1 MAQVEQII
9 IDVNVE
15 AGESARK
22 LGEVKQRISELKNE
36 QKKLQDFIRAGVD
49 KNGELSAAYAE
60 NAAELKKLAA
70 EEKMYT
76 GQLNIATQGNRKY
89 GDSLAEQG
97 QLLTQLK
104 NEYRSLSEEQR
115 KSAGGEELK
124 KQIAALDAS
133 MKSADAE
140 LGDFQ
145 RNVGH
150 YENALNG
157 LGGRTLQV
165 ANLFKGGFKPAMEQ
179 GGAALKT
186 FGKTLLTTPVGWIA
200 AAIGALVS
208 IFGKLKQAF
217 KQNDDA
223 GTALS
228 RAMATFKPI
237 LTAINGLFVSLA
249 KGVSVVVE
257 GFAKVGTA
265 VLRLIPS
272 FRQASDAARDL
283 VTAQDE
289 LEESERKYALANAEN
304 EKKISENNAKI
315 ADKARISA
323 DERKRLLEENA
334 ELEKKNAER
343 NKQLAAER
351 YRIAVEEA
359 KQNKDTS
366 DETKNRIND
375 LKIAMI
381 QAQTEYSNSMVSIN
395 KRTSAA
401 IKEIDREEEERQR
414 EQRERWKEAAEARK
428 AAKEKEVEEI
438 RKAEDIALQLV
449 EDESE
454 KSRQIIILNY
464 TRQIN
469 DLRKRLTE
477 ETNLTKSA
485 KVAINQ
491 QIVNLEKVMQTE
503 LNKLSKEALKTR
515 FEKEIEIR
523 KSLQNSRIAAIE
535 DETSREIAA
544 TNAAYEEKI
553 NALRKQLQEESNISE
568 EARENLNENIML
580 LEVEQQ
586 KKIAKIREK
595 AQKEAA
601 QKEFE
606 LAQLKV
612 SNYYEKLANEYSDN
626 ELKLA
631 DLRLNQANE
640 YYATLLNLDAA
651 NKAALFENEEAYKS
665 AVIAAEGQIRSARKA
680 SNEAMKQE
688 IEQSANTLHQLT
700 SSISDVFDAV
710 AGDSEAFEKF
720 KKTMAIA
727 DAAISLGQAI
737 AAAVSASTAGDPY
750 TMAIRIAAN
759 VAAVTASFASL
770 IASIKAATIP
780 AAPSFEQGGI
790 VPGNSLTGDNVRANV
805 NSREMILTM
814 KDQQNLLQLIRAG
827 VPTTSTDYRAMAEA
841 MKEALKSM
849 PSPVLDYKEFTNFE
863 KRVKT
868 TENIVK
874 L

>member
-1 MAQVEQII
+1 MAEVNEVI
-9 IDVNVE
+9 IDVKVN
-15 AGESARK
+15 ASESAKK
-22 LGEVKQRISELKNE
+22 LAEVKQRIAEVKSE
-36 QKKLQDFIRAGVD
+36 QKDLNSQIRAGED
-49 KNGELSAAYAE
+49 STGALSAQYAT

-76 GQLNIATQGNRKY
+76 AQLQVAVGGNEKF
-89 GDSLAEQG
+89 GDSLVEQAA
-97 QLLTQLK
+97 LLAKLK
-104 NEYRSLSEEQR
+104 AEYRGLTKEQR
-115 KSAGGEELK
+115 EGEGGK
-124 KQIAALDAS
+124 AMQKQIAELD
-133 MKSADAE
+133 KSIKGADATI
-140 LGDFQ
+140 GDFQ
-145 RNVGH
+145 RNVGN
-150 YENALNG
+150 YSSALSGLGNNAAKVSALFQGGFRNG
-157 LGGRTLQV
+157 LATAGQSV
-165 ANLFKGGFKPAMEQ
+165 KA
-179 GGAALKT
+179 
-186 FGKTLLTTPVGWIA
+186 FGKTLLTTPIGWIMA
-200 AAIGALVS
+200 AVAALVA
-208 IFGKLKQAF
+208 IFDKLKQAF

-249 KGVSVVVE
+249 KGVAVVVE
-257 GFAKVGTA
+257 GFAKVGSA

-283 VTAQDE
+283 VTAHDE
-289 LEESERKYALANAEN
+289 LEESERKYALENAEN

-315 ADKARISA
+315 ADKARVSA
-323 DERKRLLEENA
+323 DERKRLLKENA
-334 ELEKKNAER
+334 ELEKQNAER

-351 YRIAVEEA
+351 LRIAEEEA

-381 QAQTEYSNSMVSIN
+381 QSQTEYSNAMVSIN

-401 IKEIDREEEERQR
+401 IKEIDREDEERQR
-414 EQRERWKEAAEARK
+414 EQRERWKAAAEARK

-449 EDESE
+449 EDEAE
-454 KSRQIIILNY
+454 KSRQTIILNY

-491 QIVNLEKVMQTE
+491 QIVNLEKVMQAE
-503 LNKLSKEALKTR
+503 LNKLSKDELKTR
-515 FEKEIEIR
+515 LEKEIEIR
-523 KSLQNSRIAAIE
+523 KSLQNSRISAIE
-535 DETSREIAA
+535 DETIREIAA

-553 NALRKQLQEESNISE
+553 NALRKQLQEESSLSE
-568 EARENLNENIML
+568 EARKNLNENIML

-586 KKIAKIREK
+586 EKIAEIREK

-612 SNYYEKLANEYSDN
+612 SNYYEKLANEYSEN

-640 YYATLLNLDAA
+640 YYTTLLNLDAA
-651 NKAALFENEEAYKS
+651 NKAALFENEEAYKA
-665 AVIAAEGQIRSARKA
+665 AVIAAEGQIRAARKA

-688 IEQSANTLHQLT
+688 IEQSASTLHQLT
-700 SSISDVFDAV
+700 SSMSDVFEAV

-720 KKTMAIA
+720 KKTMAVA

-790 VPGNSLTGDNVRANV
+790 VPGNSLTGDHVRANV

-827 VPTTSTDYRAMAEA
+827 VPTTATYYRAMAEA